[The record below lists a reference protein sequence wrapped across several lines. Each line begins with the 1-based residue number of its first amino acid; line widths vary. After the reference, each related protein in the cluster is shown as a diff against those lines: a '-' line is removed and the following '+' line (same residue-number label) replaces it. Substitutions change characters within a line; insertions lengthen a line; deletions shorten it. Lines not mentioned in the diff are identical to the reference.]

1 MRRDLSR
8 FVDTTFD
15 LLVIGAG
22 IHGACVAWDAC
33 LRGLSV
39 AIVDQDDFGAATSAN
54 SLGIVHGG
62 LRYLARGNL
71 PRMLESIRERSA
83 LLRIAPRLVE
93 PLPVLVPTY
102 RGLSR
107 GRMATRMALAL
118 NDLGSRGRNRGL
130 DPERWIPGGRLVSR
144 EESLRLFPGFPPE
157 RLTGGALW
165 YDARLRHPERL
176 TLSFLQSAARRGCVP
191 ANYLRVDRLRVNGG
205 VVQGAT
211 VTDRIS
217 GRELELRSQAV
228 VVAAGPW
235 TRELTERSTPEKK
248 SPATH
253 RRALAVNL
261 VIGRRLADVAV
272 GVQARTGLA
281 EDPVCGGHRFLF
293 VVPRGPT
300 TLLGTWYAVDEG
312 SETRALCERGVRSL
326 LREFNEACPGVRLLP
341 VDVVRSQWGWLPLK
355 GGLEAGRATALA
367 ERPRIMDHAST
378 DGIRRL
384 LSVEGVKYTTAR
396 RVAER
401 VVDGVFSNLGRI
413 SPPCRTADLRLDEP
427 GSETYLEPNGAVA
440 RADIIHAIREEM
452 ALKLS
457 DIVFRRSHLGTLP
470 MVSRITLEQMSQVAG
485 AELGWNASRQEAEVE
500 DVIRQFGIVSSAV
513 EAVR

>member
-1 MRRDLSR
+1 
-8 FVDTTFD
+8 
-15 LLVIGAG
+15 
-22 IHGACVAWDAC
+22 
-33 LRGLSV
+33 
-39 AIVDQDDFGAATSAN
+39 
-54 SLGIVHGG
+54 
-62 LRYLARGNL
+62 
-71 PRMLESIRERSA
+71 
-83 LLRIAPRLVE
+83 
-93 PLPVLVPTY
+93 
-102 RGLSR
+102 
-107 GRMATRMALAL
+107 
-118 NDLGSRGRNRGL
+118 
-130 DPERWIPGGRLVSR
+130 
-144 EESLRLFPGFPPE
+144 
-157 RLTGGALW
+157 
-165 YDARLRHPERL
+165 
-176 TLSFLQSAARRGCVP
+176 
-191 ANYLRVDRLRVNGG
+191 VNGG
-205 VVQGAT
+205 VVQGAA

-235 TRELTERSTPEKK
+235 TRELTERITPEKRG
-248 SPATH
+248 PATH

-293 VVPRGPT
+293 VVPQGPT

-401 VVDGVFSNLGRI
+401 VVDGVFNNLGRI

-470 MVSRITLEQMSQVAG
+470 MVSRITLEQMSHVAG